1 MGNLCHDNWSRRRI
15 TRWATLTIL
24 TIVNRVPNVIAARLC
39 TVGELASVGINDE
52 IVSFLSALPNGSG
65 RFCAVSVERGELHY
79 TLIVDD
85 EWTALAR
92 DVADL
97 DPSAV
102 DGMPLPRRAV
112 RAVID
117 GWIAD
122 WVANAT
128 MVTELSDDGVPHLH
142 TV

>member
-1 MGNLCHDNWSRRRI
+1 MSWQVVSSAHHRLDQVDD
-15 TRWATLTIL
+15 TED
-24 TIVNRVPNVIAARLC
+24 VNRVPNVTAARLC

-52 IVSFLSALPNGSG
+52 IVSFLSTLPNGTA

-92 DVADL
+92 EVSEL
-97 DPSAV
+97 NPSAV

-117 GWIAD
+117 GWIDD
-122 WVANAT
+122 WVVNAT
-128 MVTELSDDGVPHLH
+128 MVTELSADGVPHLH